1 MPAASACL
9 TTERILVPNTCRRTA
24 RSSRSSIFVNVF
36 MTWTQSASGASPSS
50 TFTKGT
56 MFLRS
61 QRYCAAFT
69 PSTSRSMVC
78 SKRIAASTRSPSKAG
93 LAMMRLRN
101 SCMRSNICSSE
112 EYSDSSMPYSA
123 SAFGV
128 LPPLWSRAAKNPRP
142 VATFDRCASFIG
154 PTPLRR
160 IGDHRSVRNV
170 HRSGEGRRRPRP
182 FPGRAGPAYA
192 TLAVMA
198 DRRRSDG
205 RPAAPELIR
214 PMLAVPGELPNPAED
229 AHWRYEMKWDGV
241 RAVGYVRAGEVR
253 LLSRNDL
260 DVSRS
265 YPEILDPP
273 PALDG
278 RQAVLDGELVTFDGD
293 GRPSFGR
300 LQERMHIADVA
311 VARRLAERVPVVY
324 LVFDLLFLDGRSLLR
339 ASYLERREMLEGLGI
354 EGTGIE
360 GTGWRVPPSFAG
372 SGADVLAAS
381 RENRLE
387 GVVAKR
393 AASTYRPGARSPD
406 WRKIKHVRMQEVGV
420 AGWRTGHGRRDGGIG
435 SLLLGVQGP
444 AGLEFGGGV
453 GTGFTGAMLADLA
466 RRLAPLER
474 PDRAF
479 ATPLPRAE
487 LREAHWVEP
496 QLVGEV
502 VFTEWTGDGHLR
514 HPSWRGLRP
523 DKSPGEGRRGERLRG
538 GARPAPRP
546 GARRGG

>member
-1 MPAASACL
+1 
-9 TTERILVPNTCRRTA
+9 
-24 RSSRSSIFVNVF
+24 
-36 MTWTQSASGASPSS
+36 
-50 TFTKGT
+50 
-56 MFLRS
+56 
-61 QRYCAAFT
+61 
-69 PSTSRSMVC
+69 
-78 SKRIAASTRSPSKAG
+78 
-93 LAMMRLRN
+93 
-101 SCMRSNICSSE
+101 
-112 EYSDSSMPYSA
+112 
-123 SAFGV
+123 
-128 LPPLWSRAAKNPRP
+128 
-142 VATFDRCASFIG
+142 
-154 PTPLRR
+154 
-160 IGDHRSVRNV
+160 
-170 HRSGEGRRRPRP
+170 
-182 FPGRAGPAYA
+182 
-192 TLAVMA
+192 MA

-214 PMLAVPGELPNPAED
+214 PMLAVPGELPTAAED
-229 AHWRYEMKWDGV
+229 GHWRYEMKWDGV
-241 RAVGYVRAGEVR
+241 RAVGYSGAGEVR

-265 YPEILDPP
+265 YPEILAPP
-273 PALDG
+273 PALNG
-278 RQAVLDGELVTFDGD
+278 RRAVLDGELVTFDAD

-324 LVFDLLFLDGRSLLR
+324 LVFDLLALDGRSLLR
-339 ASYLERREMLEGLGI
+339 APYLERRDLLEGLGI
-354 EGTGIE
+354 AGT
-360 GTGWRVPPSFAG
+360 TWRVPPSFPG
-372 SGADVLAAS
+372 PGTDVLAAS

-406 WRKIKHVRMQEVGV
+406 WRKIKHVRMQEVVV

-435 SLLLGVQGP
+435 SLILGVQGP
-444 AGLEFGGGV
+444 AGLEFVGGV

-466 RRLAPLER
+466 RRLAPLQ
-474 PDRAF
+474 RADPPF

-523 DKSPGEGRRGERLRG
+523 DKSPDEVRREG
-538 GARPAPRP
+538 
-546 GARRGG
+546 